1 MPRLE
6 NVPVATASLWRCR
19 GWMKAGIWENWK
31 CFFAIAA
38 VSFGHRD
45 NQSLY
50 EMMISQ
56 KISEE
61 HSGEHKLLGIRKGFS
76 SVFLQWVVI
85 GKVKTKHRVD
95 LQFCPPHSSL
105 G

>member
-1 MPRLE
+1 
-6 NVPVATASLWRCR
+6 
-19 GWMKAGIWENWK
+19 MKAGIRENWK